1 MKNENNKASEKKQF
15 SVTEIEALLRE
26 AGVQPT
32 AQRLTICQYLLGQ
45 ADHPTAAEIKRWADS
60 RLPKI
65 SLATVYNT
73 LNTLVEAGLVAAIKL
88 PEVNKV
94 IYDNNLHPHFHFID
108 LDTGKVYDIPSE
120 QVKLH
125 FELPARY
132 EVKETR
138 VLIYGHLKPAN

>member
-1 MKNENNKASEKKQF
+1 MNLNQNPKQHKNLSMEE
-15 SVTEIEALLRE
+15 VEALLRK

-45 ADHPTAAEIKRWADS
+45 ADHPTADEIKRWADS

-73 LNTLVEAGLVAAIKL
+73 LNVLVQAGLVAAIKL
-88 PEVNKV
+88 PEINKV

-108 LDTGKVYDIPSE
+108 LDTGKVFDIPPE
-120 QVKLH
+120 QVQLSFKLS
-125 FELPARY
+125 PKYA
-132 EVKETR
+132 VTETK
-138 VLIYGHLKPAN
+138 VLIYGHIRSAN